1 MKKKILLLVAA
12 LAAMVGLLMPGAVY
26 ATDGGTGNGEATG
39 EDASAS
45 DFCKNVKNTSSP
57 AYNSLCG
64 GAKGEADAEE
74 VVKDVLN
81 VVFTWVGII
90 AVIVIIIGG
99 VLYMT
104 AQGDPGKLAHA
115 KNAIMFAVIGLIVA
129 LLSFA
134 IVNFVLDRMKGA

>member
-39 EDASAS
+39 EDA
-45 DFCKNVKNTSSP
+45 FCKNVKNTSSP

-64 GAKGEADAEE
+64 GAKGEADAEA

-90 AVIVIIIGG
+90 AVIVIIVGG